1 MPIFVNFEASVVFT
15 QLTFSD
21 VCMQTDIFETSP
33 HDVALLEKRSA
44 AIPISYKCPLS
55 KMGAKT
61 PKFRKGSAAML
72 LNHYISAAVRAI
84 STKFGMITQFDPL
97 DRFER

>member
-1 MPIFVNFEASVVFT
+1 MTWLYSKKE
-15 QLTFSD
+15 
-21 VCMQTDIFETSP
+21 
-33 HDVALLEKRSA
+33 ALLYGFPTSAPYQKRGRK
-44 AIPISYKCPLS
+44 P
-55 KMGAKT
+55 

-84 STKFGMITQFDPL
+84 STKFDLITQFDPL